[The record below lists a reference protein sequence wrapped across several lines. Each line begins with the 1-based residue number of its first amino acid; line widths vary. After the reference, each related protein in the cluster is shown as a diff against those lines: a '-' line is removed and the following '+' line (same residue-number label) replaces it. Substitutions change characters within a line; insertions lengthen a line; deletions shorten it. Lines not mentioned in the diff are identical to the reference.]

1 MPNNYNKDEQEII
14 KKIHAIMKERNLVFI
29 SLFKLEGVLRVRLSH
44 SYWDDGYY
52 TPLLPAFEFK
62 LTDKT
67 PFNNLEEG
75 LIYNQDEIIE
85 L

>member
-14 KKIHAIMKERNLVFI
+14 KKIHSIMKERNLVFI

-67 PFNNLEEG
+67 YRRRGAIRFQYFRSCQCP
-75 LIYNQDEIIE
+75 
-85 L
+85 